1 MFRRGAHPQAPLHGM
16 CAVNFSR
23 ASPAG
28 VSADKIVVQPNLLA
42 FWRRA
47 HIPTPQASRRNGFR
61 PQNRL
66 PG

>member
-1 MFRRGAHPQAPLHGM
+1 MFRRGAHLQAPLHG
-16 CAVNFSR
+16 CVPSIFQGLAPQVYR
-23 ASPAG
+23 
-28 VSADKIVVQPNLLA
+28 ADKIVVQPNLLA